1 MNTAVNPGCDW
12 LFPGGRAGQPL
23 TAGALLQQ
31 LHVLGVHVTQTRTA
45 AFRQLVLQAPPPSSP
60 RPSATP
66 PELPK
71 TMSATAAGHGAATRL
86 PAPSAPGSDLPGG
99 QQVFSCGGA
108 ALAGSPAG
116 RRAEIIP
123 PAARREWPCWQNTD
137 GQVGEL
143 VA

>member
-71 TMSATAAGHGAATRL
+71 TMSATAAGHGAATGYPHLARRDL
-86 PAPSAPGSDLPGG
+86 IFPAASRCSHVAG
-99 QQVFSCGGA
+99 GGA
-108 ALAGSPAG
+108 GWLTCW
-116 RRAEIIP
+116 P
-123 PAARREWPCWQNTD
+123 PR
-137 GQVGEL
+137 
-143 VA
+143 